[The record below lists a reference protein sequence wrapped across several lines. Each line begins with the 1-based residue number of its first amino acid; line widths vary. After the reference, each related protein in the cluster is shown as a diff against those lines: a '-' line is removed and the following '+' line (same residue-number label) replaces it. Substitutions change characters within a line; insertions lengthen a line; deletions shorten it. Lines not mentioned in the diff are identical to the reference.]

1 MTSSETRDIILDV
14 TEKLIYRH
22 GIAATGMDL
31 LVKTAGV
38 SRKSIYRYF
47 ANKDELVIAALQRR
61 DERWLQW
68 LRSEVEQYAGSGAR
82 LLGVF
87 SALKTWFGSADFRGC
102 AFINTSGETGN
113 PQDPVRL
120 LAKAHKQ
127 KLFEYLL
134 ELCEAH
140 GTPAPEQQAAQL
152 LILVDGAITIALIM
166 GDQSA
171 IEKIRLAEDGWNS
184 RDPQRVSLAYTLDTQ
199 WRNRAEF
206 AHNREQAKDFLTRK
220 WARELDYRLI
230 KELWAF
236 TGNRIAVRYAYE
248 WHDDSGNWFRSYGN
262 ENWEFDQDGLMSNRH
277 ACIND
282 MPIKESER
290 KFHWPLGRRPDDHPG
305 LSELG
310 L

>member
-1 MTSSETRDIILDV
+1 MNEITSSETRDIILDV

-120 LAKAHKQ
+120 LARAHKQ

-134 ELCEAH
+134 ELCNAH
-140 GTPAPEQQAAQL
+140 GTPTPEQQAAQL

-166 GDQSA
+166 GDVTAADNAQCMA
-171 IEKIRLAEDGWNS
+171 QLLLA
-184 RDPQRVSLAYTLDTQ
+184 L
-199 WRNRAEF
+199 
-206 AHNREQAKDFLTRK
+206 
-220 WARELDYRLI
+220 
-230 KELWAF
+230 
-236 TGNRIAVRYAYE
+236 
-248 WHDDSGNWFRSYGN
+248 
-262 ENWEFDQDGLMSNRH
+262 
-277 ACIND
+277 
-282 MPIKESER
+282 
-290 KFHWPLGRRPDDHPG
+290 
-305 LSELG
+305 
-310 L
+310 